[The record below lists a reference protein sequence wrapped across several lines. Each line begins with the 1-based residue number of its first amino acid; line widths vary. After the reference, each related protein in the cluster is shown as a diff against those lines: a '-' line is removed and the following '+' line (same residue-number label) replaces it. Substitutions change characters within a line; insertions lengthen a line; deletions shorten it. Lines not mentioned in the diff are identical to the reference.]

1 MPFSSESTRGL
12 AADVNALLAESGE
25 SLRVGPIAE
34 IEAASRLRGGAQHL
48 LYTIGWMTAG
58 PPSLSAETIAGA
70 GLWAFLR
77 YGWAFEDSARHVAV
91 RREAVAIRGRN
102 RAVFSEAAGI
112 GASAHILARGVFPE
126 GPVLVADL
134 DDAGAELTAAGFIHG
149 LPSNAR
155 RPDYLIARL
164 DGSGGWSLAVLECK
178 GTVSDRH
185 RAVEQLKTGA
195 LQAASV
201 TSRLPLRR
209 FAMATALH
217 LDEDVREIVSYGV
230 ELVSGP
236 GDDERAAAHELP
248 EGLIDATLV
257 RKLRVLGR
265 FEEAAEIGG
274 LGDGDVRGFLAAQF
288 SDGRTGGQVPFNA
301 GTREMVGRRLVL
313 DTPEGIR
320 VAEIG
325 VDLWL
330 LRAMLA
336 PTDRSILVTEELL
349 ALQKASRISPDF
361 PDEPAVLFRDGTAL
375 SWQGADRAAP

>member
-1 MPFSSESTRGL
+1 MPFSLESTRHL
-12 AADVNALLAESGE
+12 AADVNSSLFESGE
-25 SLRVGPIAE
+25 TLAVVPIPELEPTASVG
-34 IEAASRLRGGAQHL
+34 GGAQHL

-58 PPSLSAETIAGA
+58 PPSLSAETITGA

-77 YGWAFEDSARHVAV
+77 YGWAFEDAPRHVAV
-91 RREAVAIRGRN
+91 RNEAVAIRGRN
-102 RAVFSEAAGI
+102 RAVFSEATGI

-134 DDAGAELTAAGFIHG
+134 DDAGAELAEAGLIQL
-149 LPSNAR
+149 LPSTAR
-155 RPDYLIARL
+155 RPDYLIAGL
-164 DGSGGWSLAVLECK
+164 DPLQGWSLAVLECK
-178 GTVSDRH
+178 GTVGDRS
-185 RAVEQLKTGA
+185 RAVGQLKTGA

-217 LDEDVREIVSYGV
+217 LDAEVREIVSFGV
-230 ELVSGP
+230 ELDPSP
-236 GDDERAAAHELP
+236 EIDETAPADSLP
-248 EGLIDATLV
+248 EGLIDATLM
-257 RKLRVLGR
+257 RGLRVLGR

-274 LGDGDVRGFLAAQF
+274 LEGRDVRAYLDQQF
-288 SDGRTGGQVPFNA
+288 SDVQTGGQVSFKA

-313 DTPEGIR
+313 DTARGVR

-325 VDLWL
+325 IDLRL

-336 PTDRSILVTEELL
+336 PTERSTLVAEELI
-349 ALQKASRISPDF
+349 ALQKASRISPGF

-375 SWQGADRAAP
+375 SWQGADRAAL